1 MTTGMSPAG
10 ALIMGHGYQHLLA
23 WRHVLRMIHEKGI
36 AKIGIED
43 PKAGNADDVT
53 VYMKD
58 GRRECYQ
65 AKYSVDAEK
74 PAELRWLMEITNR
87 KSSIIQGF
95 HELWKDG
102 HAVKPTIILVTNR
115 LPPPKDPLRLID
127 GDTLTIARRLRHAE
141 PRSKNGRACRD
152 LAEHLGITREEAVL
166 FLGDV
171 KFVLGLSPTDLRNH
185 VKESMHILG
194 LCSDGD
200 AVALGVGIVK
210 GWVTDGKREIIE
222 DDVRLAIEPL
232 KRTDDPPDASIL
244 VQMIDRDPLP
254 KDDAVALDWVGSFPG
269 SEPGVRR
276 LPSDPAMWNGRFRPA
291 FQQAKLELRSKGHAR
306 ILVRGHMRLP
316 TWFAIGT
323 ELRQTA
329 GFQVSSF
336 NGQAVW
342 SSAGDPSNVA
352 VESRATSLGLGRD
365 LAVGISLA
373 SDLSGDVL
381 SYIRDRRIAAGKYVC
396 IRPVGGA
403 NRNSVRD
410 AGEARGWA
418 LGASDSIRRFRK
430 SDRIHLFLSCPH
442 GVALLL
448 GHLWNR
454 MPSTQLYEDL
464 GPGKGYS
471 PSYLIPA

>member
-1 MTTGMSPAG
+1 MTTGISPAG
-10 ALIMGHGYQHLLA
+10 ALTRGHDYQHLLA
-23 WRHVLRMIHEKGI
+23 WRHVLRMIRDESI

-58 GRRECYQ
+58 GRREFYQ

-74 PAELRWLMEITNR
+74 PADLKWLMEIDNC
-87 KSSIIQGF
+87 KSIVQRF
-95 HELWKDG
+95 YELWESSREG
-102 HAVKPTIILVTNR
+102 KPTIILVTNR
-115 LPPPKDPLRLID
+115 LPPPEDPLRMID
-127 GDTLTIARRLRHAE
+127 GNTLTVARRLHHAK

-152 LAEHLGITREEAVL
+152 LAEHLEITKEEAVL
-166 FLGDV
+166 FLRDV
-171 KFVLGLSPTDLRNH
+171 KFVLGWSPADLIDRI
-185 VKESMHILG
+185 KESMYILG
-194 LCSDGD
+194 LCNDDG
-200 AVALGVGIVK
+200 AVGRGVGIVR
-210 GWVTDGKREIIE
+210 GWVTDGKREITE
-222 DDVRLAIEPL
+222 NDVRSAVEPL

-244 VQMIDRDPLP
+244 VQMIDRDPLS

-276 LPSDPAMWNGRFRPA
+276 LPSDPALWNGRFRPA
-291 FQQAKLELRSKGHAR
+291 FRRAKQKLRSKGHAR

-316 TWFAIGT
+316 TWFAIGA

-329 GFQVSSF
+329 GFQVSAFS
-336 NGQAVW
+336 GQAVW
-342 SSAGDPSNVA
+342 SSAGEPSNVA
-352 VESRATSLGLGRD
+352 MESRATTLGLGRD

-381 SYIRDRRIAAGKYVC
+381 SYIRDRRIAVDKYVC
-396 IRPVGGA
+396 VRPVGGA

-418 LGASDSIRRFRK
+418 LGASDSVRSFCK
-430 SDRIHLFLSCPH
+430 SDQVHLFLSCPH

-464 GPGKGYS
+464 GPGRGYS